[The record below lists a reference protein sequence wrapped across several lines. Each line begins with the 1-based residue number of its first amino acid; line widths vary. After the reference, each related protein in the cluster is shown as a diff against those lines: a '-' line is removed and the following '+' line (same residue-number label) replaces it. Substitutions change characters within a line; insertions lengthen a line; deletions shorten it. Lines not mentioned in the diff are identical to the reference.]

1 MGTREELVQLAIKKS
16 VEHNIQLDT
25 AEDIINRTINS
36 IGKYEEIRQQLILTE
51 LAGRLNN
58 KYNKMGIDIVTDIM
72 GGAVDII
79 KEGLE

>member
-1 MGTREELVQLAIKKS
+1 MGTREELVLLAFKKS

-58 KYNKMGIDIVTDIM
+58 KDNKMGIEIVTDII
-72 GGAVDII
+72 GEAVDII
-79 KEGLE
+79 KEGLG